1 MYKLYWFRKT
11 IKLVG
16 IREVKTTVTAAAAS
30 TANSSSEMPSAAVGK
45 KENEL
50 KAHLD
55 GNKLDLSLMQH
66 EAITPALVRQIAAI
80 PKGITLKRFNH
91 G

>member
-1 MYKLYWFRKT
+1 
-11 IKLVG
+11 
-16 IREVKTTVTAAAAS
+16 
-30 TANSSSEMPSAAVGK
+30 MPSAAVGK

-80 PKGITLKRFNH
+80 PKGGTFKRFNL
-91 G
+91 

>member
-1 MYKLYWFRKT
+1 M
-11 IKLVG
+11 ILVG
-16 IREVKTTVTAAAAS
+16 IREVTTAAAAA
-30 TANSSSEMPSAAVGK
+30 TAISSSEMPSAAVGK

-66 EAITPALVRQIAAI
+66 DAITPALVRQIAAI
-80 PKGITLKRFNH
+80 PKGRTFKRFNL
-91 G
+91 